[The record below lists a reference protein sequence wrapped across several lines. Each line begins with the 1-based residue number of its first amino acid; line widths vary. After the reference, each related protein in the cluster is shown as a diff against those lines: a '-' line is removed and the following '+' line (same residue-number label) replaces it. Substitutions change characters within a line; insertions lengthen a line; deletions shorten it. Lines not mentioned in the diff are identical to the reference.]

1 LTPHELSPQDL
12 CGFNVLIDS
21 IARCSYNWHIY
32 ISTSTVPPQP
42 RLPSY
47 LQTQP
52 TPPPLILP
60 NTLVPLDLIRRLP
73 HIVPVHQSAVVLRCI
88 IPYLAVICAS
98 YRGRCSIEST
108 YFTKLS
114 SSLLFALIGGVV
126 GSSAFLPLVAS
137 TAPPMAV
144 VRVAIASW
152 GGRLYQHSYMVGDSD
167 HFIW

>member
-1 LTPHELSPQDL
+1 MSCPIKIRV
-12 CGFNVLIDS
+12 VLMCLLIPLLVVRT
-21 IARCSYNWHIY
+21 IG
-32 ISTSTVPPQP
+32 ISTFPHPPC
-42 RLPSY
+42 LPTPSPTRF
-47 LQTQP
+47 QTQP
-52 TPPPLILP
+52 TLLSLMLP
-60 NTLVPLDLIRRLP
+60 NTLVPLGLIRRLP

-152 GGRLYQHSYMVGDSD
+152 GERLYQHSYMVGHSD
-167 HFIW
+167 HFI